1 MPSSDHVAFCRR
13 FFLAVSR
20 RSACYTRKSVQKWF
34 LLLAAAALCGC
45 TFDPAWYPVPPQRE
59 FRPELEPF
67 AVGPR
72 ISMSSPQADNYILSG
87 VITREQGAAWRWTA
101 EKMELRFHLTDPR
114 DRVFFMDLVISGE
127 VLRQTGPQSLRFSI
141 DGRQF
146 GSVTYDTHGQKRYET
161 RVPDHLIRTDQPL
174 ILTAEVD
181 KYFQSPTD
189 GAKLGFLLVGAG
201 FQR

>member
-1 MPSSDHVAFCRR
+1 M
-13 FFLAVSR
+13 
-20 RSACYTRKSVQKWF
+20 SA
-34 LLLAAAALCGC
+34 
-45 TFDPAWYPVPPQRE
+45 
-59 FRPELEPF
+59 
-67 AVGPR
+67 
-72 ISMSSPQADNYILSG
+72 PQADNYILRG
-87 VITREQGAAWRWTA
+87 IITREQGAAWRWTA
-101 EKMELRFHLTDPR
+101 EKMELRFHLTDPG
-114 DRVFFMDLVISGE
+114 DRVFFMDLVISDE
-127 VLRQTGPQSLRFSI
+127 VLRQTGPQSVRFSI

-161 RVPDHLIRTDQPL
+161 LVPDNLIRTDQPL